1 MPQHIILLTGDTE
14 FPFLSKALQDA
25 NPALTVRH
33 ANSSTALSEA
43 MAQSNPQ
50 SARLLSFSTNII
62 VPASVLSALP
72 GPSYNFHPGPQPIR
86 VRIRTVLR
94 SMTARPGSVRQ
105 CMK

>member
-43 MAQSNPQ
+43 MAQSDPQ
-50 SARLLSFSTNII
+50 SARLLSFSTNIT
-62 VPASVLSALP
+62 VLSALP

-105 CMK
+105 CIK